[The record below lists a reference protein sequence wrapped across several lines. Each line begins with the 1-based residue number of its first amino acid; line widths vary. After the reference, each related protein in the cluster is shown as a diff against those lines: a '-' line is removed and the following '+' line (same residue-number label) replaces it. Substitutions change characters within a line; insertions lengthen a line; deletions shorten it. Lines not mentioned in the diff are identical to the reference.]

1 MIHISN
7 AYKKAIYGRS
17 DWYPSA
23 RVTFLDGTVLNL
35 GRSEFLISGNNI
47 VDGAGTQSLPLG
59 NVVSRKITVKLYNA
73 DDRYRVHSFLGAK
86 ITLYKSISTD
96 IGDLTIKSG
105 TYTVIDPESY
115 GDTVSFSAYDDAYK
129 LDRDYTTHLTYP
141 LSLKDILKDS
151 CRTCGV
157 QMDVTSFSDDNIMV
171 KNG

>member
-59 NVVSRKITVKLYNA
+59 NVVSRKITVIFQM
-73 DDRYRVHSFLGAK
+73 R
-86 ITLYKSISTD
+86 ST
-96 IGDLTIKSG
+96 SREC
-105 TYTVIDPESY
+105 PFP
-115 GDTVSFSAYDDAYK
+115 VSTRMK
-129 LDRDYTTHLTYP
+129 KQL
-141 LSLKDILKDS
+141 IL
-151 CRTCGV
+151 
-157 QMDVTSFSDDNIMV
+157 
-171 KNG
+171 